1 MHYPTL
7 KQLRYFLQL
16 VEREH
21 FGRAAEDCHVSQ
33 SAFSSAI
40 KELEEILGVSL
51 VDRTNKSVTITRTGA
66 QIAKQAA
73 FCVKSIEEL
82 VLMAN
87 TKKRPLTG
95 QLHIGVIPT
104 VAPFVLPRLLP
115 LLAKCHPE
123 LELNVVE
130 DLTENIYQRLMLGK
144 LDVLLLALPY
154 DLANTQSLTLFED
167 EFYLACNENTRFV
180 SDPQRYSINK
190 IKDEAIVLLQDGH
203 CLTEHAID
211 ACQIKRSEKISH
223 ISPSTLHT
231 LVQMVD
237 SDLGVSF
244 LPAMAIE
251 SNMLNSTRIKVY
263 PLAKRAYRG
272 IGLAWRQG
280 SGREQEFNLL
290 GQRVCEAMNKHG

>member
-1 MHYPTL
+1 MHYPTV

-51 VDRTNKSVTITRTGA
+51 VDRTNKSVTVTRMGT
-66 QIAKQAA
+66 QIATQAA
-73 FCVKSIEEL
+73 FCVKGIEEL

-87 TKKRPLTG
+87 IEKQPLAG
-95 QLHIGVIPT
+95 QLHIGIIPT
-104 VAPFVLPRLLP
+104 IAPFVLPRLLP
-115 LLAKCHPE
+115 WLKKHHPQ
-123 LELNVVE
+123 LELTVTE
-130 DLTENIYQRLMLGK
+130 DLTENIYQKLMLGQ

-154 DLANTQSLTLFED
+154 ALANTQALSLFED
-167 EFYLACNENTRFV
+167 EFYLACNAKTQFV
-180 SDPQRYSINK
+180 ADPEHYSLSK
-190 IKDEAIVLLQDGH
+190 IKNEAIVLLQDGH
-203 CLTEHAID
+203 CLTDHAID

-231 LVQMVD
+231 LVQMIH

-244 LPAMAIE
+244 LPELAVE
-251 SNMLNSTRIKVY
+251 SNMLKSTHIKVY
-263 PLAKRAYRG
+263 KMAKRAYRE

-280 SGREQEFNLL
+280 SGREDEFALL
-290 GQRVCEAMNKHG
+290 GQRICEAMKK

>member
-1 MHYPTL
+1 MHYPTV

-51 VDRTNKSVTITRTGA
+51 VDRTNKSVTVTRMGT
-66 QIAKQAA
+66 QIARQAA

-87 TKKRPLTG
+87 VEKQPLAG
-95 QLHIGVIPT
+95 HLHIGIIPT
-104 VAPFVLPRLLP
+104 IAPFVLPRLLP
-115 LLAKCHPE
+115 LLMQQHPK
-123 LELNVVE
+123 LELNVTE
-130 DLTENIYQRLMLGK
+130 DLTENIYQKLMLGQ

-154 DLANTQSLTLFED
+154 ELANTQALTLFED
-167 EFYLACNENTRFV
+167 DFYLACNNKTRFV
-180 SDPQRYSINK
+180 GDPAKYSLSK

-211 ACQIKRSEKISH
+211 ACQLKRRDKISH
-223 ISPSTLHT
+223 ISPSTLQT
-231 LVQMVD
+231 LVQMIH

-244 LPAMAIE
+244 LPALAIE
-251 SNMLNSTRIKVY
+251 SNMLKDTDINVY
-263 PLAKRAYRG
+263 KLAKRAYRE
-272 IGLAWRQG
+272 IGLAWRRG
-280 SGREQEFNLL
+280 SGREAEFGLL
-290 GQRVCEAMNKHG
+290 GQRVCEAMQK